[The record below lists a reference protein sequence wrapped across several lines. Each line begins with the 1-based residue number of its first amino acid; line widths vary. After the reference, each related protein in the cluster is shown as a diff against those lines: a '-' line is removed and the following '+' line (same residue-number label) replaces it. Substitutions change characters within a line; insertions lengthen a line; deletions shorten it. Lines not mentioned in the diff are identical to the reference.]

1 MEERIEEHDVVAL
14 VLDFPKL
21 NLKKGDRG
29 TIANVLAANCFIVE
43 FCGSDVYTSV
53 CKDFYSSDLEIVWKS
68 SNLLQ
73 NNNMENIEQIE
84 QRTAFGISKEQRK
97 QVEIEESL
105 ETLSRYLD
113 GLFKIPGVGWK
124 FGLDS
129 IIGLIPNVGDMA
141 TSLVSFYI
149 LVAGVRYGVPKITL
163 LRMAFNIGLDYVV
176 GSIPFLGDA
185 FDFFW
190 KSNKQNIDLIR
201 ERATGL
207 GKGTTSDWLFVGGI
221 LLTLLAILVGS
232 IFVSLLIL
240 GIVAKGFWDLFN
252 L

>member
-1 MEERIEEHDVVAL
+1 MEAEIE
-14 VLDFPKL
+14 
-21 NLKKGDRG
+21 
-29 TIANVLAANCFIVE
+29 
-43 FCGSDVYTSV
+43 
-53 CKDFYSSDLEIVWKS
+53 
-68 SNLLQ
+68 
-73 NNNMENIEQIE
+73 IEK
-84 QRTAFGISKEQRK
+84 RTAFGLSKEQRK

-113 GLFKIPGVGWK
+113 GLFKVPGVGWK

-129 IIGLIPNVGDMA
+129 LIGLIPNVGDIA

-190 KSNKQNIDLIR
+190 KSNKQNMDLIR

-207 GKGTTSDWLFVGGI
+207 GKGTTSDWVFVI
-221 LLTLLAILVGS
+221 AILVTLLVILAGS
-232 IFVSLLIL
+232 VFLSLLIL
-240 GIVAKGFWDLFN
+240 GVVAKSLWDLFN
-252 L
+252 F